1 MSDFYFEGLVMHLI
15 MHQFQLIFE
24 IFIQSMLKMGTGD
37 RIVTWVKPS
46 FPELVENV
54 LLLKYLLIESSS
66 IQ

>member
-1 MSDFYFEGLVMHLI
+1 

-37 RIVTWVKPS
+37 RIGTWVKPS